1 MFRPFRAAMFLFR
14 YPGRCPGLTCVR
26 LSASIVEIGL
36 KFEAALRISPATLH
50 AMNLRPSLAGFCA
63 AALLLPLCL
72 TGCSAFRQSA
82 KVVTPGPRAFD
93 FATDTLALP
102 VPQPAPQEEKEMLSD
117 PALRGHVDAHVA
129 RQFFLHARFE
139 PAQRPPGTETRI
151 ALVRQVFKREANEPS
166 RDEQR
171 VVIPGYANLRE
182 FSRLQGHLLRAE
194 SWLVCR
200 CENRASL
207 LAKAFGGDSGKD
219 AAVAELVSAITA
231 NRPALVRLYRHHALQ
246 YNRSLLVFGS
256 QAGGSEVSFT
266 AYDPAAPKQPVQLTF
281 NRVSRAFA
289 LSDETASSGPALG
302 VEVRQR

>member
-1 MFRPFRAAMFLFR
+1 
-14 YPGRCPGLTCVR
+14 
-26 LSASIVEIGL
+26 
-36 KFEAALRISPATLH
+36 
-50 AMNLRPSLAGFCA
+50 MNLRRLFARLFA

-72 TGCSAFRQSA
+72 TGCSAFRQSG

-93 FATDTLALP
+93 FAHDTLALP
-102 VPQPAPQEEKEMLSD
+102 VPQPAQQEEKEALAD

-139 PAQRPPGTETRI
+139 PTQRPPGTETRI
-151 ALVRQVFKREANEPS
+151 ALVRQVLKREASEPS
-166 RDEQR
+166 RDDQR

-200 CENRASL
+200 CENRAAL
-207 LAKAFGGDSGKD
+207 FTKAFGGDSGK
-219 AAVAELVSAITA
+219 AATVAELVSSITA

-246 YNRSLLVFGS
+246 YNRSLLVFSS

-289 LSDETASSGPALG
+289 LSDDTASSGPALG
-302 VEVRQR
+302 VELWQH

>member
-1 MFRPFRAAMFLFR
+1 
-14 YPGRCPGLTCVR
+14 
-26 LSASIVEIGL
+26 
-36 KFEAALRISPATLH
+36 
-50 AMNLRPSLAGFCA
+50 MNLRRPITRLCA
-63 AALLLPLCL
+63 AALLLPLFL

-82 KVVTPGPRAFD
+82 KIVTPGPRAFD

-102 VPQPAPQEEKEMLSD
+102 VPQPAPQEEKEALAD
-117 PALRGHVDAHVA
+117 PALRGHVDAHIA

-139 PAQRPPGTETRI
+139 PTQRPPGTETRI
-151 ALVRQVFKREANEPS
+151 ALVRQVLKREANEPS
-166 RDEQR
+166 RDDQR

-200 CENRASL
+200 CENRATL
-207 LAKAFGGDSGKD
+207 FTKAFGGDSGKD
-219 AAVAELVSAITA
+219 AAVAELVSSIAA

-246 YNRSLLVFGS
+246 YNRSLLVFDS
-256 QAGGSEVSFT
+256 HAGEGHVCFT
-266 AYDPAAPKQPVQLTF
+266 AYDPAAPKQPVELTF

-289 LSDETASSGPALG
+289 LSDDTASSGPALG